1 MQTKDKRFV
10 ERSLAIPV
18 IKRSAL
24 VAFFIGTFM
33 TLINQGGSLLNGE
46 IGWWAALLNYVVLYG
61 VTSTITVVDRMRR
74 ATMVQ
79 KHRARRM
86 HRFPLE
92 KFITPLSEIDALS
105 KEVYNNATRVNKVSI
120 ERASFAEDVVTS
132 TEKISSN
139 FNRFAKE
146 FKEGVEQAETAE
158 GTFTVVHKYISSMIG
173 SIQTTANTSEQL
185 QSHITT
191 FLKEFDKIK
200 SLATTITSTSEQ
212 TNLLALNAAI
222 EAARAGESGR
232 GFAVVAEEVKV
243 LANNSKENA
252 DRINRTLNNLTDSQG
267 VVHLKLDELA
277 ETMSSALTDSQEVSA
292 SSDDAKTSLSIL
304 NRILRDAHEQTNEQI
319 QNLQQ
324 IHDTVTEM
332 AEGAKQAITGS
343 ATNINIGKK
352 LIEKTENVTHSVVGI
367 QKVVTS

>member
-1 MQTKDKRFV
+1 MQIEDKGFV
-10 ERSLAIPV
+10 ERSLAMPV
-18 IKRSAL
+18 VKRSASIAL
-24 VAFFIGTFM
+24 FIGTAL
-33 TLINQGGSLLNGE
+33 TLVNQSDNLLNGHFS
-46 IGWWAALLNYVVLYG
+46 WWAALLNYFVLYG
-61 VTSTITVVDRMRR
+61 LISSVTVIDRIRR
-74 ATMVQ
+74 AKRVQ
-79 KHRARRM
+79 KRRHRRLLKFTPE
-86 HRFPLE
+86 RFVV
-92 KFITPLSEIDALS
+92 PLSEIDDLS
-105 KEVYNNATRVNKVSI
+105 KQVYNNATRVNKVSI
-120 ERASFAEDVVTS
+120 ERASFAQDVVLK

-146 FKEGVEQAETAE
+146 FEEGVEQAETAE
-158 GTFTVVHKYISSMIG
+158 TRFTVVHQYIRSMID

-222 EAARAGESGR
+222 EAARAGDSGR

-252 DRINRTLNNLTDSQG
+252 DRINHTLNNLADSQG

-304 NRILRDAHEQTNEQI
+304 NRILREAHEQTGEQI

-352 LIEKTENVTHSVVGI
+352 LIEKTENITRSAVSV
-367 QKVVTS
+367 QKVITS